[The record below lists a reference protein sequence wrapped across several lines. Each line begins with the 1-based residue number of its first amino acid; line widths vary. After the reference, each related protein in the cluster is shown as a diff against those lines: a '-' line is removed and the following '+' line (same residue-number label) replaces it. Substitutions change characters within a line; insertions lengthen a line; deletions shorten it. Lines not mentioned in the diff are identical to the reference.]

1 MAQRLELPVKPVES
15 NVEVE
20 MLPSGLVWDLYKAY
34 HSPSVAFGDVSAS
47 VFLELV
53 KELAGV
59 LGVEID
65 AEPSKKIA
73 DDGYVDDNLGGG

>member
-1 MAQRLELPVKPVES
+1 MAWCGTCTRHTT
-15 NVEVE
+15 
-20 MLPSGLVWDLYKAY
+20 PSTP
-34 HSPSVAFGDVSAS
+34 PSVAFGDVSAS

-65 AEPSKKIA
+65 AEPSKKIG